1 MTGFAS
7 KSSIDFFLGARAT
20 HTRAPLSLRVGSYS
34 T

>member
-20 HTRAPLSLRVGSYS
+20 HTSAPLSLRVGS
-34 T
+34 